1 MYDRGVGHRE
11 QLLDGARQC
20 LLERGYARTTAR
32 DIVAA
37 SGTNLASIGYHFGSK
52 EALLTQAMVTAIG
65 EWAEELARVLA
76 TACQH
81 DPLARF
87 EAMIDG
93 LIQSFQTQPNLWK
106 ASLEITAYADHS
118 PQLKQMLADATDR
131 GREGLARI
139 FLGTGHV
146 DDTTRRTVGAIL
158 SAIITGI
165 YTQWSLDPESAP
177 SSKDFATG
185 IHHVGQL
192 LYR

>member
-1 MYDRGVGHRE
+1 VGHRE

-37 SGTNLASIGYHFGSK
+37 SGANLASIGYHFGSK

-65 EWAEELARVLA
+65 EWAGELARVLA
-76 TACQH
+76 AARQH

-87 EAMIDG
+87 QAMIDG

-118 PQLKQMLADATDR
+118 PQVKQMLADATDR

-139 FLGTGHV
+139 FLGTEQV
-146 DDTTRRTVGAIL
+146 DDTTRRSVGAIL

-177 SSKDFATG
+177 SSKEFAAG
-185 IHHVGQL
+185 LHHIGQL
-192 LYR
+192 LHR